1 MSLRERVQP
10 TITHLME
17 AIDYYSEQH
26 MRGKSGAEEYYVKL
40 IKIVEDLKLFIIEEE
55 RKDRE
60 ELRLLSGSD
69 GGLYEGTYDW
79 VEELH
84 TEDARRHGYHGA

>member
-26 MRGKSGAEEYYVKL
+26 MQGAEGAKEYYIKL
-40 IKIVEDLKLFIIEEE
+40 VKIVEDLKLFIIEEE

-79 VEELH
+79 VEELRS
-84 TEDARRHGYHGA
+84 EDAREHGYHGA

>member
-1 MSLRERVQP
+1 
-10 TITHLME
+10 ME

-26 MRGKSGAEEYYVKL
+26 IRGVEGAKEYYIKL
-40 IKIVEDLKLFIIEEE
+40 VKIVEDLKLYIIEEE
-55 RKDRE
+55 RKARE
-60 ELRLLSGSD
+60 ELCVSSRSD

-84 TEDARRHGYHGA
+84 SEDARKHGYHGA